1 MHNYHDMTSLPGA
14 VIFDMDGVIIDSEPL
29 HEKAQRIVF
38 ANNDL
43 QVPVNVY
50 TDFKGQT
57 EEDVFS
63 YVVREFGN
71 EAHDQ
76 RALVAQKH
84 AVYSRLM
91 DEMQP
96 IEGAIAFID
105 FLAGLD
111 IRLALTTSAIR
122 DNQVKAFELFG
133 LQPYFEVVVTAEDVS
148 RPKPHPEPYVMT
160 ASRMDVPV
168 ENCLVIEDSVN
179 GVRSALGAGCRVA
192 ALTTSFSAEILRNA
206 GADFVHDSFADL
218 QKSFTSA

>member
-1 MHNYHDMTSLPGA
+1 MTSLPGA

-43 QVPVNVY
+43 QVPVSVY

-57 EEDVFS
+57 EKDVFS

-71 EAHDQ
+71 ESHDE
-76 RALVAQKH
+76 RDLVAEKH

-91 DEMQP
+91 DEMKP
-96 IEGAIAFID
+96 VEGAIAFID
-105 FLAGLD
+105 FLAGLG

-122 DNQVKAFELFG
+122 DNQVKAFELFR

-160 ASRMDVPV
+160 ASRMGVRV

-179 GVRSALGAGCRVA
+179 GVRSALEAGCKVA
-192 ALTTSFSAEILRNA
+192 ALTTSFSADILRNA
-206 GADFVHDSFADL
+206 GADSVHASFAGL
-218 QKSFTSA
+218 QESFNGA